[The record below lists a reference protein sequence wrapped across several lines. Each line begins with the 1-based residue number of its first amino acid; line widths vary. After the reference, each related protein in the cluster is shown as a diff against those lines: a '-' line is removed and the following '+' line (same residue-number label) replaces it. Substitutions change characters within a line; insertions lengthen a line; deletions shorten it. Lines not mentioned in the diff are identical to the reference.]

1 MMDRKVI
8 GVFPAAECSSRR
20 RLFAALA
27 SAFDVQFVGRDGTD
41 LAGVDGAIVMEHP
54 GGPDPAVAPVPML
67 VAAPTERSFPA
78 QVRFD
83 DGRDVDQRLRGRELR
98 EGAVSLVRNPP
109 SGAGK
114 AVIASVAEGPAW
126 LTSEEGGAKIH
137 YVGALPRELREGE
150 PLKVLIRAGSFLGL
164 LPVVQFLRDL
174 PGRSW
179 EPRPLKASFIIDDPN
194 LHWKTYGHIRYP
206 ELADHAGRHGYHV
219 GIAMVPID
227 AAFAHRPTLELF
239 RRRPQLSVLTH
250 GNDHIKWELARRY
263 TSGEAHALAAES
275 LSRMTRFER
284 RYGVE
289 ICRVIVP
296 PHDDCTRP
304 RPANVHPPPG
314 ACSEEMMEALLRIG
328 FEAVCYYGPTGDSTG
343 RSLMGWFPADVHVG
357 GGLPG
362 IHRVT
367 LDAPADELIL
377 RWYLDQPLVLFG
389 HHGNLFDLDLLAEAA
404 ARVNGLGDVEWCSM
418 TGIARSNFSTRR
430 DGSTLRLRS
439 FSRRLTVDIPA
450 GVEQV
455 ALEFADAQLD
465 PPRLVIA
472 GREGTHRGTQD
483 RADVGEPLAVAG
495 PCTVDITTGARD
507 TDPDKLRPIHPKLW
521 PVLRRC
527 LTEGRDRLTPLVRR

>member
-1 MMDRKVI
+1 MTERKVV

-41 LAGVDGAIVMEHP
+41 LAGIDGAIVIEHP
-54 GGPDPAVAPVPML
+54 GGPDAAVAPVPML
-67 VAAPTERSFPA
+67 VATSTERSFRA

-83 DGRDVDQRLRGRELR
+83 DGPHVDQRLRGRDLR
-98 EGAVSLVRNPP
+98 DDAVSLIRNPP
-109 SGAGK
+109 FGAGE
-114 AVIASVAEGPAW
+114 ALIASVADGPVW
-126 LTSEEGGAKIH
+126 LTSEAGGAKIH
-137 YVGALPRELREGE
+137 NVGAFPRELREGE
-150 PLKVLIRAGSFLGL
+150 PLKALIGAGSFIRL

-174 PGRSW
+174 GARSW
-179 EPRPLKASFIIDDPN
+179 EPRPLRASFIVDDPN
-194 LHWKTYGHIRYP
+194 LHWRSYGHIRYP
-206 ELADHAGRHGYHV
+206 ELADHAGRNGYHV

-227 AAFAHRPTLELF
+227 AVFAHRPTLELF
-239 RRRPQLSVLTH
+239 RRRPELSVLTH

-263 TSGEAHALAAES
+263 TFGAAHALAAES

-284 RYGVE
+284 KYGVE

-296 PHDDCTRP
+296 PHDDCERP
-304 RPANVHPPPG
+304 RPQGVHPPPG
-314 ACSEEMMEALLRIG
+314 ACSEQMMEALLRVG

-343 RSLMGWFPADVHVG
+343 RSLIGWFPADVHVG

-367 LDAPADELIL
+367 LEATVDELIL

-389 HHGNLFDLDLLAEAA
+389 HQGNLSDLDLLAEAA
-404 ARVNGLGDVEWCSM
+404 ARINSLGDVAWCSM

-430 DGSTLRLRS
+430 DGTTLHLRS
-439 FSRRLTVDIPA
+439 FSRRLSVDIPA
-450 GVEQV
+450 GVQRV
-455 ALEFADAQLD
+455 AVEFAGAQLD

-472 GREGTHRGTQD
+472 RTKRVDGAPPVTAE
-483 RADVGEPLAVAG
+483 VGDPLAVAG
-495 PCTVDITTGARD
+495 PCTVDITAGIRD
-507 TDPDKLRPIHPKLW
+507 TGPDELPPMPPKLW
-521 PVLRRC
+521 PLLRRC